1 MSEAASDRKLALHAC
16 IRAAITLG
24 FAVYIAYL
32 VKNGSMNLY
41 IAPRME
47 LIVKLSS
54 IALYAIGM
62 YQLYAAYKHT
72 FSRQPACDCNHT
84 PSGSSFKYVLIY
96 GLMAFP
102 LLLGALLPDATMGS
116 ALAAKKGM
124 NLSASSSARV
134 GAPAQLPGD
143 APDGQQAAPASA
155 TTPAETQDV
164 SDAQL
169 DAMFQAD
176 AYTESFAELAKT
188 LYRQDTIVVT
198 EELFMEILTAIDLYL
213 DQFIGKKIELSGFV
227 YREPDMTGNQLVVAR
242 FAMDCCSADA
252 LPYGVLVEYARA
264 ASYEDDTWLR
274 VHGVIDKTM
283 YNDNEIM
290 VFKPR
295 QLEVIPEPSS
305 PYVYPNY
312 EF

>member
-1 MSEAASDRKLALHAC
+1 MSETASGRKLALHAC
-16 IRAAITLG
+16 VRAAITLG

-47 LIVKLSS
+47 LIVKLS
-54 IALYAIGM
+54 AVVLYVIGM
-62 YQLYAAYKHT
+62 FQIYAAYKHA
-72 FSRQPACDCNHT
+72 FSRQPACGCDHT
-84 PSGSSFKYVLIY
+84 PRGSLPKHALIY

-102 LLLGALLPDATMGS
+102 LLLGALLPEATMGS
-116 ALAAKKGM
+116 ALAAKKGI
-124 NLSASSSARV
+124 NLSAGSSARV
-134 GAPAQLPGD
+134 GAPAS
-143 APDGQQAAPASA
+143 PDVETPTGAKAAPTAAAA
-155 TTPAETQDV
+155 TDEV
-164 SDAQL
+164 SDEQL
-169 DAMFQAD
+169 DAMFEYD

-198 EELFMEILTAIDLYL
+198 EELFMEILTTIDLYL
-213 DQFIGKKIELSGFV
+213 DHFIGKKVELSGFV

-252 LPYGVLVEYARA
+252 LPYGVLVEYNRA
-264 ASYEDDTWLR
+264 AGYQDDTWLR
-274 VHGVIDKTM
+274 VNGVIDKTM

-290 VFKPR
+290 MFKPR